1 MVKLDEANYNE
12 LISWSYKNQNAS
24 LVDKIKSLESE
35 LDMSRTILERLSS
48 VKLGEVLDY
57 DKPSFNKYGFGYI
70 LYIGLSSPSTSNS
83 HTPKDEIVF
92 VPLANRSE
100 KKEIQST

>member
-1 MVKLDEANYNE
+1 MDLGYLSSPKIYESSHTCYN
-12 LISWSYKNQNAS
+12 KS

-35 LDMSRTILERLSS
+35 LDMSRTKLERLSS

-70 LYIGLSSPSTSNS
+70 DVYRI
-83 HTPKDEIVF
+83 I
-92 VPLANRSE
+92 
-100 KKEIQST
+100 